1 MATTRLLRSSTKP
14 LGRIF
19 APSSSWPSSSV
30 NNVRCVSKGGLD
42 GEKKVCGSSEKK
54 PMLAMKAA
62 SVEAE
67 SVVISEPRDDWGKE
81 LASSLAVAI
90 NAMRQVLVLV
100 IKPRP
105 WRLHVQMLIEKVIID
120 SRFSTIF
127 AVAGSLFGSVLC
139 FMEGCFLI
147 LESYLQYFH
156 SLSQKSDPEHI
167 IHLLI
172 EAIDMFLVGTAML
185 IFGMGLYIMFV
196 GSASMKG
203 GAPSLPRSNLFGL
216 FPLKTLPAWVEMK
229 SVSQAK
235 SKIGHA
241 VMMILQVGV
250 LEKFKSIPLVT
261 SLDLAC
267 FAGAVF
273 VSSACIFL
281 LSRLSVGG
289 SQHGIDR

>member
-1 MATTRLLRSSTKP
+1 MATTRLLRSSNKP

-30 NNVRCVSKGGLD
+30 KNVRCVSKGGLD
-42 GEKKVCGSSEKK
+42 GEKKVCGSSERK
-54 PMLAMKAA
+54 PTVAVKAA
-62 SVEAE
+62 SVAAAE
-67 SVVISEPRDDWGKE
+67 NVVISEPRGDWGKE

-100 IKPRP
+100 VKPRP
-105 WRLHVQMLIEKVIID
+105 WRLQVQMLIEKVIID
-120 SRFSTIF
+120 SRFFTLF
-127 AVAGSLFGSVLC
+127 AVAGSLLGSVLC

-156 SLSQKSDPEHI
+156 NLSQKSDQEHI

-196 GSASMKG
+196 GSKTMKG

-250 LEKFKSIPLVT
+250 LEKFKSIPTVT

-281 LSRLSVGG
+281 LSRLSAGG
-289 SQHGIDR
+289 S

>member
-1 MATTRLLRSSTKP
+1 MATTRLLRSSNKP

-19 APSSSWPSSSV
+19 AASSSWPSLSGKT
-30 NNVRCVSKGGLD
+30 VRCVSKGGLD
-42 GEKKVCGSSEKK
+42 GEKKVCRNSERK
-54 PMLAMKAA
+54 PTVAVKA
-62 SVEAE
+62 SVGAAE
-67 SVVISEPRDDWGKE
+67 STVVISKPRVDWGRE
-81 LASSLAVAI
+81 FASLLANAI
-90 NAMRQVLVLV
+90 NAMRQVVRPV
-100 IKPRP
+100 VKPRP
-105 WRLHVQMLIEKVIID
+105 WKLHVQMLIEKGIID
-120 SRFSTIF
+120 CRFFTIF
-127 AVAGSLFGSVLC
+127 AVVGSLLGSVLC

-156 SLSQKSDPEHI
+156 SLSQKLDQEHI

-185 IFGMGLYIMFV
+185 IFGMGLYMMFV
-196 GSASMKG
+196 GSKTTKG
-203 GAPSLPRSNLFGL
+203 GVPSLPRSNLFGL
-216 FPLKTLPAWVEMK
+216 FPLKTLPACVEMK

-250 LEKFKSIPLVT
+250 LEKFQSIPIVT

-273 VSSACIFL
+273 ASSASIFL
-281 LSRLSVGG
+281 LSRLFSW
-289 SQHGIDR
+289 Q